1 MITLHHLDNSR
12 SQRILWL
19 LEELELPYEI
29 VIYRRDPVTRR
40 APESLKAVHPLGK
53 SPVITDGGVVVAESG
68 AIIEY
73 LTRGHGDG
81 RLAVTD
87 PNAPDFASYLHW
99 LHYAEGSAVTPML
112 FELYLRLL
120 GGGNEALQATVNAQI
135 TQQLSYIDG
144 ALIKR
149 EFFVGSRFTAADI
162 QMTFVL
168 EFAQASGSLG
178 GYPRL
183 EDYVRRMHARPAYIR
198 SVEKGGEYSLGSFGQ
213 RQVPGTG

>member
-1 MITLHHLDNSR
+1 MVTLHHLDNSR

-19 LEELELPYEI
+19 LEELELEYDI
-29 VIYRRDPVTRR
+29 VIYRRDPTTRR

-53 SPVITDGGVVVAESG
+53 SPVITDGDIVVAESG

-73 LTRGHGDG
+73 LTRKHGDG
-81 RLAVTD
+81 RLAITD
-87 PNAPDFASYLHW
+87 PKAPEFAAYLHW

-120 GGGNEALQATVNAQI
+120 GGGSEMLRSMVNTQI
-135 TQQLSYIDG
+135 TQHLSYIDRSL
-144 ALIKR
+144 AKR
-149 EFFVGSRFTAADI
+149 EFLVGSRFTAADI

-178 GYPRL
+178 GYPRM
-183 EDYVRRMHARPAYIR
+183 EDYLRRMHARPAYR
-198 SVEKGGEYSLGSFGQ
+198 ASVEKGGEYNLGTFGKL
-213 RQVPGTG
+213 T

>member
-1 MITLHHLDNSR
+1 MVCASMITLHHLNNSR

-29 VIYRRDPVTRR
+29 VIYQRDAETRL
-40 APESLKAVHPLGK
+40 APEALKAVHPLGK
-53 SPVITDGGVVVAESG
+53 SPVITDGAVVVAESG

-73 LTRGHGDG
+73 LTRKHANG
-81 RLAVTD
+81 RLAITD
-87 PNAPDFASYLHW
+87 PDAPEFADYLHW

-120 GGGNEALQATVNAQI
+120 GGGNDQLSATVNAQI
-135 TQQLSYIDG
+135 VQQLTYIEG
-144 ALIKR
+144 ALKQR
-149 EFFVGSRFTAADI
+149 GFFVGLHFTAADI

-168 EFAQASGSLG
+168 EFAQASGRLS

-183 EDYVRRMHARPAYIR
+183 QDYLRRMHDRAAYRR
-198 SVEKGGEYSLGSFGQ
+198 SIEKGGEYSLGQFGK
-213 RQVPGTG
+213 RA